1 MMNSHKFDILLPFSQ
16 DRESLFNKMTQE
28 DCTFKKVLNHFLF
41 LMLLS
46 LIYGSFMGS
55 YHSLLQAMTSGI
67 KMIILFS
74 LSLLICFPAFFI
86 IQAVLGSKLRLYQ
99 MMTIVLVGF
108 ILITTL
114 MISFCPIILFFQIT
128 GGNYYFLI
136 LLHLSILALSTFFGF
151 KTIIDALQY
160 SCEKKNIYP
169 KTGVVIF
176 RFWIFILAFVGIQ
189 LAWNLRP
196 FLGKKTEPYQLFR
209 KYEGNFYTA
218 IIYSLDQ
225 LTRSKKPEKS
235 EDKKSLNKGVGQD
248 TLLNELLIHN
258 K

>member
-1 MMNSHKFDILLPFSQ
+1 MNFNKYALLLPFSQ
-16 DRESLFNKMTQE
+16 DRQSLFDKITKE
-28 DCTFKKVLNHFLF
+28 DCTIKKVLNHFML

-46 LIYGSFMGS
+46 LIYGILMGS
-55 YHSLLQAMTSGI
+55 YHSLLQAITSGF

-86 IQAVLGSKLRLYQ
+86 IQAVLGSKLRLFQ
-99 MMTIVLVGF
+99 MMTIVLAGF
-108 ILITTL
+108 ILTTSI
-114 MISFCPIILFFQIT
+114 MVSFSPIILFFQIT

-136 LLHLSILALSTFFGF
+136 LLHLSVLALSTYFGF
-151 KTIIDALQY
+151 KTIINALQY
-160 SCEKKNIYP
+160 SCEKKNVYP
-169 KTGVVIF
+169 KTGVTIF
-176 RFWIFILAFVGIQ
+176 RFWIIILAFVGIQ

-196 FLGKKTEPYQLFR
+196 FLGKRTEPYQLFR

-225 LTRSKKPEKS
+225 LIGTKKPEQTREKNS
-235 EDKKSLNKGVGQD
+235 PNQGMEQD
-248 TLLNELLIHN
+248 TLLHELLIHN